1 MSGLNVK
8 LQNGGTVNINTG
20 EHIDNIKKKLGEDI
34 GNFFESIDN
43 GNKILDANEIDKL
56 KSKLIEKN
64 YKVEVAA
71 DGNTPAKAYNAAF
84 KTSEASM
91 IRKNSKKILKQKK
104 LICMK

>member
-20 EHIDNIKKKLGEDI
+20 EHIDNIKKHI
-34 GNFFESIDN
+34 
-43 GNKILDANEIDKL
+43 
-56 KSKLIEKN
+56 
-64 YKVEVAA
+64 
-71 DGNTPAKAYNAAF
+71 TQQF